1 MRLQCESPG
10 FDPWVGKISWRK
22 ERLPTPEF
30 WPGKF
35 HGLYIVHG
43 VAKSQ
48 TRLSAFH
55 FQFHFHREIEISQT
69 PTIEIKVYPD
79 FKLKE
84 KHRNLTTEATLF
96 TWSLL
101 YQLVVSFPSQQA
113 ASTYF
118 ITLLEIIH
126 DQQVHLY
133 SLNSQSQG
141 QPLND
146 YGLHI
151 SKLNFSILGEIST
164 FLVICWVLVIKQHD

>member
-1 MRLQCESPG
+1 M
-10 FDPWVGKISWRK
+10 
-22 ERLPTPEF
+22 
-30 WPGKF
+30 
-35 HGLYIVHG
+35 
-43 VAKSQ
+43 
-48 TRLSAFH
+48 
-55 FQFHFHREIEISQT
+55 
-69 PTIEIKVYPD
+69 IEIKVYPD

-96 TWSLL
+96 RWSLL

-151 SKLNFSILGEIST
+151 SKLNFSVLGEIST
-164 FLVICWVLVIKQHD
+164 FLVICWVLVIKQHDKRESLLTKDSVFIGKELPSKLSILIFPFLQQLFIAYPL